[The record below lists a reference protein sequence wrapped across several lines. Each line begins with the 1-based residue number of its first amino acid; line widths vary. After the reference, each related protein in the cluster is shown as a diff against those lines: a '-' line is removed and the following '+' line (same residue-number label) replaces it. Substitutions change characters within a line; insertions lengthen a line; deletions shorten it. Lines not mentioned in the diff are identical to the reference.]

1 MYFRIF
7 TQENGE
13 KYFGFIFDED
23 ATDRDFPLNK
33 QEYDEYFRLEREE
46 GKNFRLKERLPEN
59 PTGLFDYLEEYTP
72 VAREFPPSETDLL
85 KEQLL
90 QQQIATAE
98 AIEKQ
103 ETDKIEQQLA
113 QAEMFETILQMLEP
127 QGGGE

>member
-7 TQENGE
+7 KQKDGE

-23 ATDRDFPLNK
+23 ATDLDYPIRKKD
-33 QEYDEYFRLEREE
+33 YDEFFRLEREE
-46 GKNFRLKERLPEN
+46 GKSFRLKETFPEN

-72 VAREFPPSETDLL
+72 VAKEFPPSETDFL

-90 QQQIATAE
+90 QQKLATAE
-98 AIEKQ
+98 AVEKQ